1 MKQFWREVGMAV
13 VMGMMMPGLILN
25 IVTYSAR
32 HHVSDSYTPQQT
44 QPAQYDPVQVDV
56 LTDGGVVE
64 QMELEAYL
72 VGVVLA
78 EMPASFESEALK
90 AQSVVARTYTLRAHE
105 GKGKHEK
112 AAVCTDPACCQ
123 AYCSVEGYLL
133 SGGTEENVN
142 RIRSA
147 VEATVGQ
154 VLTYGGELIEATY
167 FSCSGGTTEDAVAV
181 WGAEIPYLQSV
192 PSPGEEGAAYYTD
205 RLTFTIS
212 ELTEKLNL
220 DAAKE
225 LQFENITYTAGGGV
239 DELTIQDKTIR
250 GTELRKLLGLRS
262 TAFTVSVAGDT
273 VTFHTRG
280 FGHRVGMSQYG
291 ADAMALSGSSYQE
304 ILAHYYQGTVLEYR
318 SIDKLESVG

>member
-64 QMELEAYL
+64 QMELEVYL

-154 VLTYGGELIEATY
+154 VLTYGGE
-167 FSCSGGTTEDAVAV
+167 V

-225 LQFENITYTAGGGV
+225 LRFENITYTAGGGV
-239 DELTIQDKTIR
+239 DELTVQDKTIR

-318 SIDKLESVG
+318 SIDKLESLG